1 MSQPLT
7 RAAAAKIKTL
17 AELIP
22 IREQLRLQGLTLV
35 FTNGCFD
42 LLHAGHIHYLER
54 ARAQG
59 DRLIVALNS
68 DASVTHLKGPGR
80 PILAQGDRC
89 RILAALECVDWV
101 AVFREGTPRRIIQK
115 LLPDVLAK
123 GGDWPLDQIVGRTV
137 VEKAGGKVISVQFEK
152 GKSTSSIIQHIRNL
166 K

>member
-1 MSQPLT
+1 M
-7 RAAAAKIKTL
+7 RATAGKIKNL
-17 AELIP
+17 AQLIP
-22 IREQLRLQGLTLV
+22 IREQLRLQGLTVV

-68 DASVTHLKGPGR
+68 DGSVTQLKGPGR
-80 PILAQGDRC
+80 PILTQGDRC
-89 RILAALECVDWV
+89 RIVASLECVDWV
-101 AVFREGTPRRIIQK
+101 TVFAEITPRRIIQD
-115 LLPDVLAK
+115 LMPDVLVK
-123 GGDWPLDQIVGRTV
+123 GGDWPLDQIVGRSV

-152 GKSTSSIIQHIRNL
+152 GKSTSGIIQHIRNL